1 MGKREEGLRFQEG
14 RIFVSSLLILGQPH
28 YITWTDTCSSATGH
42 FTQLVWRNT
51 TTVGCART
59 ECNGGQTGGNG
70 DAPGWY
76 VHMDNIT

>member
-1 MGKREEGLRFQEG
+1 MISRRENFREFILIPGLYCGSVR
-14 RIFVSSLLILGQPH
+14 
-28 YITWTDTCSSATGH
+28 TDLYRSATGH

-59 ECNGGQTGGNG
+59 ECNGGQKGGNG

-76 VHMDNIT
+76 VHIYELT